1 MSDQPLTYIPAIQ
14 SQIGLALRMA
24 LENGMHT
31 EMRSKQ
37 VGEALSQRC
46 RKVWWTVCILDRQM
60 SSLMGVPMAI
70 ADESISAELPTF
82 AGQPQRSTAM
92 DVQIKLSRVLAQIL
106 NSKAS
111 ATTPYLNCSANG
123 LQLFMARKVDWTN
136 NSSPPQKRL

>member
-37 VGEALSQRC
+37 VGEAMSQRC

-60 SSLMGVPMAI
+60 CSPMGVPMAI
-70 ADESISAELPTF
+70 ADECNKCGATHLCWPTPKVNSN
-82 AGQPQRSTAM
+82 GHPDQTIQGPGPNPQ
-92 DVQIKLSRVLAQIL
+92 
-106 NSKAS
+106 
-111 ATTPYLNCSANG
+111 
-123 LQLFMARKVDWTN
+123 
-136 NSSPPQKRL
+136 